1 MLLSWEHLKYYHFC
15 MIIRRGY
22 KYRLKANKHVRQ
34 QFIKN
39 AGACRFIWNKILA
52 INERRYLAGVPRLIY
67 YDAWALVVWW
77 KQSEE
82 LKCCRKILPGF

>member
-1 MLLSWEHLKYYHFC
+1 